1 MKRVIDTSFWTDD
14 KVVDLFSPEDRYF
27 FLYLM
32 TNPHTTQLGIY
43 AINKK
48 YMAFETGYSLDT
60 IKVLLDRFERKY
72 DIIKYSEST
81 GEVAIKNYLRHSIV
95 KGGGVIEQQ
104 IKRELNKVKNRE
116 LVQYVIGNLNEH
128 DDLNPTIRNLLEY
141 IYAYAYACTQERT
154 VERTVERTLTD
165 HERLSDFSDFVNNI
179 LSYLNE
185 KVGTNYRPSTRKT
198 RDLIKARQK
207 ENFTLDDF
215 KKVINKKTAEWK
227 GTDMEKYL
235 RPETLFGTKF
245 ESYLNQREV
254 KPKEDMINHN
264 YSEDY
269 FEQRRRKAIEEM
281 WND

>member
-27 FLYLM
+27 FIYLM

-43 AINKK
+43 AVNKK

-72 DIIKYSEST
+72 DIIRYSEST

-95 KGGGVIEQQ
+95 KGGKPIEDQ
-104 IKRELNKVKNRE
+104 IAAEIKKVQDKSLLKYVHDA
-116 LVQYVIGNLNEH
+116 LVTHDNLNASVVNVLPLLDVNVDVNVNVNVVSYH
-128 DDLNPTIRNLLEY
+128 DSHNDSY
-141 IYAYAYACTQERT
+141 
-154 VERTVERTLTD
+154 
-165 HERLSDFSDFVNNI
+165 HESSIVQDVI
-179 LSYLNE
+179 SYLNE
-185 KVGTNYRPSTRKT
+185 KVGTSYRPSTRKT

-245 ESYLNQREV
+245 ESYLNQREA

>member
-48 YMAFETGYSLDT
+48 YMAFESGYSLDT
-60 IKVLLDRFERKY
+60 IKVLLDRFQNKY
-72 DIIKYSEST
+72 DIIRYSEKT
-81 GEVAIKNYLRHSIV
+81 GEIAIKNYLKHSIV
-95 KGGGVIEQQ
+95 KGGKPVEDLLVKEIKGIKDKQLLKYVFDAISDTEDINQSVETILPLLNVNDDDNDNDNDDSYHESYHESSIVQDVI
-104 IKRELNKVKNRE
+104 
-116 LVQYVIGNLNEH
+116 
-128 DDLNPTIRNLLEY
+128 
-141 IYAYAYACTQERT
+141 
-154 VERTVERTLTD
+154 
-165 HERLSDFSDFVNNI
+165 
-179 LSYLNE
+179 SYLNE
-185 KVGTNYRPSTRKT
+185 KVGTSYRPSTRKT

-207 ENFTLDDF
+207 EHFTLDDF

-254 KPKEDMINHN
+254 KPKADMINHN

>member
-43 AINKK
+43 PINKK
-48 YMAFETGYSLDT
+48 YMAFESGYSLET
-60 IKVLLDRFERKY
+60 IKVLLDRFQNKY
-72 DIIKYSEST
+72 GIIKYSDKT
-81 GEVAIKNYLRHSIV
+81 GEIAIKNYLKHSIV
-95 KGGGVIEQQ
+95 KGGKPVEDLLMKEIKEIKDKQLLKYVFDAIADTEDINQSVETILPLLNVNDNANDNDNDDSYHESYHESSIVQDVI
-104 IKRELNKVKNRE
+104 
-116 LVQYVIGNLNEH
+116 
-128 DDLNPTIRNLLEY
+128 
-141 IYAYAYACTQERT
+141 
-154 VERTVERTLTD
+154 
-165 HERLSDFSDFVNNI
+165 
-179 LSYLNE
+179 SYLNE

-281 WND
+281 WNG

>member
-60 IKVLLDRFERKY
+60 IKVLLDRFEREY
-72 DIIKYSEST
+72 DIIRYSEPT

-95 KGGGVIEQQ
+95 KGGKPIEDQ
-104 IKRELNKVKNRE
+104 ITAEIKKVQDKSLLKYVHDA
-116 LVQYVIGNLNEH
+116 LVTHDNLNASVVNVLPLLDVNVDVNVNVNVVSYH
-128 DDLNPTIRNLLEY
+128 DSHNDSYHDSSIVQDV
-141 IYAYAYACTQERT
+141 I
-154 VERTVERTLTD
+154 
-165 HERLSDFSDFVNNI
+165 
-179 LSYLNE
+179 SYLNE

-207 ENFTLDDF
+207 ENFSLDDF
-215 KKVINKKTAEWK
+215 KTVINKKTAEWK

-269 FEQRRRKAIEEM
+269 FEQRRRKAIEDM

>member
-1 MKRVIDTSFWTDD
+1 MAERRMFAKSIVLSDAFLDMPMSARCLYFTLGMFADD
-14 KVVDLFSPEDRYF
+14 DGFVNSPKSIMRQCGASLDDMNV
-27 FLYLM
+27 L
-32 TNPHTTQLGIY
+32 I
-43 AINKK
+43 AKK
-48 YMAFETGYSLDT
+48 FILAFEDGIIV
-60 IKVLLDRFERKY
+60 IKHWR
-72 DIIKYSEST
+72 IN
-81 GEVAIKNYLRHSIV
+81 NYLRSDRYRETTYIDEKKALKIEENGAYKLDGIPTVYQVDTIGIPSI
-95 KGGGVIEQQ
+95 G
-104 IKRELNKVKNRE
+104 KNS
-116 LVQYVIGNLNEH
+116 I
-128 DDLNPTIRNLLEY
+128 DKDKEY
-141 IYAYAYACTQERT
+141 I
-154 VERTVERTLTD
+154 
-165 HERLSDFSDFVNNI
+165 LSDDSDIVSEI

-207 ENFTLDDF
+207 ENFSLDDF
-215 KKVINKKTAEWK
+215 KTVINKKTAEWK

-281 WND
+281 WNG